1 MRFFE
6 RVHDRSIRVI
16 YLTILLLG
24 ISYGLAISLI
34 AVWLKERGYDKDAIG
49 DLAIFFALGIVVMAV
64 PSGWAI
70 RRFGGRAVLVVGLL
84 GFSAA
89 VGLFPFADTYA
100 GLATLRFLD
109 GAFSVAVWV
118 ASETVLLSRAPR
130 GDKAYF
136 TSLYAIALSAGY
148 VIGPVISWAIV
159 AVASKTASFFGAG
172 ILAIVTAGVVIVF
185 LDSKAARTGGE
196 PDVPLARGTPRDE
209 PPAPAPAQLGAGAVL
224 WRIKMSC
231 LATFSYGYFQASVV
245 LFLPLYLKEQ
255 GLTEQQTIIMPAFFA
270 AGMLVFCN
278 LAARW
283 GDRVGHLRVMRT
295 LGAIGV
301 VTIIGFLF
309 VQNVVLV
316 FATVF
321 VAGAALASVSPVSLA
336 LQGLVVHERDL
347 PQAGGLYN
355 AAYALGMLIG
365 PPIAGRLYERVDGQ
379 AMLLHFA
386 ALWTVFVILTLVF
399 RRDDPRHATP
409 RPIASPR

>member
-24 ISYGLAISLI
+24 IAYGLAVSLI
-34 AVWLKERGYDKDAIG
+34 AVFLEERGYEEHAIG
-49 DLAIFFALGIVVMAV
+49 DLAIFFASGIMLMAI

-84 GFSAA
+84 GFALA
-89 VGLFPFADTYA
+89 VGLFPFAESYA
-100 GLATLRFLD
+100 GLAALRFFD

-130 GDKAYF
+130 EDKAYF

-148 VIGPVISWAIV
+148 VLGPVISWAIV
-159 AVASKTASFFGAG
+159 TVATKTASFVGAG
-172 ILAIVTAGVVIVF
+172 VLAIITAAVVALF
-185 LDSKAARTGGE
+185 LDPSAARAGGE
-196 PDVPLARGTPRDE
+196 ADAGQELMSAEPARDDAARLT
-209 PPAPAPAQLGAGAVL
+209 AGAVF

-245 LFLPLYLKEQ
+245 LFLPLYLKGQ
-255 GLTEQQTIIMPAFFA
+255 GLTERQTIIMPAFFA
-270 AGMLVFCN
+270 AGMLLFCN

-295 LGAIGV
+295 LGVIGV
-301 VTIIGFLF
+301 ITIVCFLF

-316 FATVF
+316 YATVF

-336 LQGLVVHERDL
+336 LQGLAVPARDL
-347 PQAGGLYN
+347 SQAGGLYN
-355 AAYALGMLIG
+355 AAYALGMLAG
-365 PPIAGRLYERVDGQ
+365 PPIAGRLFERVSGH

-386 ALWTVFVILTLVF
+386 ALWTLFVVLTIVFW
-399 RRDDPRHATP
+399 RDDPRHRTAG
-409 RPIASPR
+409 RAAASAS